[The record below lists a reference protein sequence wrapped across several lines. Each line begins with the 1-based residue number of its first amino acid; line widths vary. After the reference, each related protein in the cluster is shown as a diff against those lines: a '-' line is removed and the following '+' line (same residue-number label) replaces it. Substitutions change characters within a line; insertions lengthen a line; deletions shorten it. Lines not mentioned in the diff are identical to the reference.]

1 MAMAPGARTVVT
13 VALLRALGAGAGP
26 DRAVLDG
33 LANPGVLGGGRNVGE
48 IRAVLPFLSS

>member
-1 MAMAPGARTVVT
+1 VVT
-13 VALLRALGAGAGP
+13 VALLRALGAGASPGA

-33 LANPGVLGGGRNVGE
+33 LANPGMLGGGRNVGE

>member
-1 MAMAPGARTVVT
+1 MVT